1 MVRKRSMNQEETD
14 SKQDTGQFE
23 VGAVAR
29 MVGLSP
35 NTLRTWERR
44 NFIQAAHR
52 TESGRRRYTA
62 KQVEQIALLKKLTE
76 SGDSIG
82 SIAHLDLE
90 ALRKR
95 TLEFQTRNTEA
106 SANTRRIVQILAI
119 GAKAQLWTSILPP
132 NFKVSRENAENPE
145 LVICE
150 LSGSI
155 ANCRQDLA
163 IVRHEH
169 PNVPIAVIYDFAPRG
184 AINELSSKNIF
195 LIHAPCSP
203 ELLAHYIHAA
213 IAGSIHQSAP
223 TDTKGK
229 EYAKRLFSERQ
240 LAQIANS
247 NPTIKCECP
256 HHISAL
262 VASLVSFE
270 KYCEH
275 CEIEAPNDAEI
286 HTHLGKEIAR
296 ARNIVEE
303 ALLYLCTADNIPIPK
318 DAEE

>member
-1 MVRKRSMNQEETD
+1 MNQNENTSE
-14 SKQDTGQFE
+14 QDTGQFE

-62 KQVEQIALLKKLTE
+62 QQVEQIALLKKLTE

-90 ALRKR
+90 SLRKR

-106 SANTRRIVQILAI
+106 SVANRKSVNILAI
-119 GAKAQLWTSILPP
+119 GQKAVLWTSILPP
-132 NFKVSRENAENPE
+132 NFKVSNDREGTPD
-145 LVICE
+145 LIMCE
-150 LSGSI
+150 LSGSL
-155 ANCRQDLA
+155 AACRQDLA
-163 IVRHEH
+163 IVKHEY
-169 PNVPIAVIYDFAPRG
+169 PDVPVSVIYDFAPRG
-184 AINELSSKNIF
+184 AISELSDKDIF

-213 IAGSIHQSAP
+213 MAGSSHQSTP
-223 TDTKGK
+223 TDTTGK
-229 EYAKRLFSERQ
+229 AYAKRLFSERQ

-296 ARNIVEE
+296 ARGIVEE
-303 ALLYLCTADNIPIPK
+303 ALLYLCTKDNIPIPT
-318 DAEE
+318 DLEQ

>member
-1 MVRKRSMNQEETD
+1 MNQNETN
-14 SKQDTGQFE
+14 SEQDTGQFE

-44 NFIQAAHR
+44 NFIQAANR
-52 TESGRRRYTA
+52 TPSGRRRYTA
-62 KQVEQIALLKKLTE
+62 TQVEQIALLKKLTE

-90 ALRKR
+90 SLRKR
-95 TLEFQTRNTEA
+95 TLEFQTRNTETSA
-106 SANTRRIVQILAI
+106 SQNRIVNIHAV
-119 GAKAQLWTSILPP
+119 GSKAVLWTSILPP
-132 NFKVSRENAENPE
+132 NFKISQTKTEDPDLIV
-145 LVICE
+145 CE
-150 LSGSI
+150 LSSSI
-155 ANCRQDLA
+155 ADCRQDLA
-163 IVRHEH
+163 IVRHEY
-169 PNVPIAVIYDFAPRG
+169 PNVPVAVIYDFAPRG
-184 AINELSSKNIF
+184 AISELSNKNIF

-213 IAGSIHQSAP
+213 IAGSTHQSTP
-223 TDTKGK
+223 TDAKGSS
-229 EYAKRLFSERQ
+229 YAKRLFSERQ

-247 NPTIKCECP
+247 NPSIKCECP

-275 CEIEAPNDAEI
+275 CEIEAPSDAEI
-286 HTHLGKEIAR
+286 HTHLGKEIAK
-296 ARNIVEE
+296 ARGIVEE
-303 ALLYLCTADNIPIPK
+303 ALLYLCTKDNIPIPQ
-318 DAEE
+318 DSDQ

>member
-1 MVRKRSMNQEETD
+1 MNHTNND
-14 SKQDTGQFE
+14 SEQQAGQFE

-44 NFIQAAHR
+44 SFIKAATR
-52 TESGRRRYTA
+52 TETGRRRYTST
-62 KQVEQIALLKKLTE
+62 QVEHIALLKKLTE
-76 SGDSIG
+76 AGDSIS
-82 SIAHLDLE
+82 SIANLDLE
-90 ALRKR
+90 TLRQR

-106 SANTRRIVQILAI
+106 SANQNRIINLLAI
-119 GAKAQLWTSILPP
+119 GSKAQLWTSILPP
-132 NFKVSRENAENPE
+132 NFKVSQEKISNPDII
-145 LVICE
+145 VCE
-150 LSGSI
+150 LGASM
-155 ANCRQDLA
+155 AECRRDLA
-163 IVRHEH
+163 IIRHEY
-169 PNVPIAVIYDFAPRG
+169 PKVPLSIIYDFAPRG
-184 AINELSSKNIF
+184 AITELSEKDIF

-213 IAGSIHQSAP
+213 IAGSNHQSTPSNA
-223 TDTKGK
+223 TGQA
-229 EYAKRLFSERQ
+229 YAKRLFTEKQ

-275 CEIEAPNDAEI
+275 CEIEAPQDAEI
-286 HTHLGKEIAR
+286 HTHLGSEIAR
-296 ARNIVEE
+296 ARGIVEE
-303 ALLYLCTADNIPIPK
+303 ALLYLCTKDNIKIPN
-318 DAEE
+318 DPDQ

>member
-1 MVRKRSMNQEETD
+1 MNQTENT
-14 SKQDTGQFE
+14 SGQDTGQFE

-52 TESGRRRYTA
+52 TETGRRRYTA
-62 KQVEQIALLKKLTE
+62 TQVEQIALLKKLTE

-90 ALRKR
+90 TLRKR
-95 TLEFQTRNTEA
+95 TLEFQTRNTESTA
-106 SANTRRIVQILAI
+106 SRKKRVNILAV
-119 GAKAQLWTSILPP
+119 GEKALLWTSILPP
-132 NFKVSRENAENPE
+132 NFKIAKTSEEEPD
-145 LVICE
+145 LVLCE
-150 LSGSI
+150 LGGSI
-155 ANCRQDLA
+155 AECRQNLA
-163 IVRHEH
+163 IIRHEH
-169 PNVPIAVIYDFAPRG
+169 PNVPISVIYDFAPRG
-184 AINELSSKNIF
+184 AINELSNKNVF

-213 IAGSIHQSAP
+213 IAGSSHQSTP
-223 TDTKGK
+223 TDATGNA
-229 EYAKRLFSERQ
+229 YNKRLFTEKQ

-286 HTHLGKEIAR
+286 HTHLGKEIAK
-296 ARNIVEE
+296 ARVIVEE
-303 ALLYLCTADNIPIPK
+303 ALLYLCTMDNIHIPK
-318 DAEE
+318 DPDQ

>member
-1 MVRKRSMNQEETD
+1 MNQNENTAE
-14 SKQDTGQFE
+14 QDTGQFE

-52 TESGRRRYTA
+52 TDTGRRRYTA

-106 SANTRRIVQILAI
+106 SAKQRKIVNILAI
-119 GAKAQLWTSILPP
+119 GHKANLWTSILPP
-132 NFKVSRENAENPE
+132 NFKVTKDRDETPD

-155 ANCRQDLA
+155 SNCRQDLA
-163 IVRHEH
+163 IVKHEY
-169 PNVPIAVIYDFAPRG
+169 PEVPIAVIYDFAPRG
-184 AINELSSKNIF
+184 AISELSSKNIF

-213 IAGSIHQSAP
+213 IAGSTHQSAP
-223 TDTKGK
+223 TDTTGK

-275 CEIEAPNDAEI
+275 CEIEAPKDAEI

-296 ARNIVEE
+296 ARGIVEE
-303 ALLYLCTADNIPIPK
+303 ALLYLCTNDNIPIPQ
-318 DAEE
+318 DPQQ

>member
-1 MVRKRSMNQEETD
+1 MNHDETD
-14 SKQDTGQFE
+14 SEQDAGQFE

-44 NFIQAAHR
+44 NFINAANR

-62 KQVEQIALLKKLTE
+62 GQVEQIALLKKLTE
-76 SGDSIG
+76 AGDSIG

-90 ALRKR
+90 GLRKR

-106 SANTRRIVQILAI
+106 ATNQKKILNILAV
-119 GAKAQLWTSILPP
+119 GAKALLWTSVLPP
-132 NFKVSRENAENPE
+132 NFKIFENDEESPD
-145 LVICE
+145 LVVCE

-155 ANCRQDLA
+155 ANCRQNLA
-163 IVRHEH
+163 IIRHEH
-169 PNVPIAVIYDFAPRG
+169 PNTPISVIYDFAPRG

-213 IAGSIHQSAP
+213 VAGSSHQSAP

-229 EYAKRLFSERQ
+229 AYAKRLFSEKQ

-256 HHISAL
+256 LHISAL
-262 VASLVSFE
+262 VASLASFE

-275 CEIEAPNDAEI
+275 CEIEAPSDAEI

-296 ARNIVEE
+296 ARSIVEE
-303 ALLYLCTADNIPIPK
+303 ALLYLCTKDNIPIPK
-318 DAEE
+318 DPER